1 MSGRPRSA
9 TQGLM
14 AMRAM
19 GRITVLAA
27 LAVLGGTADIA
38 RAEPSRPQPPPP
50 RKVLYDPDQ
59 VTCQPAHVERTFA
72 EQLKPWADQSEA
84 VLARLRQ
91 VQAEMLQGSLRRC
104 VARGLL
110 SEAEAQALLQR
121 LLASPQPS
129 GTRP

>member
-1 MSGRPRSA
+1 MSVRPLPAS
-9 TQGLM
+9 QGL
-14 AMRAM
+14 AA
-19 GRITVLAA
+19 VLAA
-27 LAVLGGTADIA
+27 ALMAALPPGASEIA
-38 RAEPSRPQPPPP
+38 RAEPTRPQPPPP

-59 VTCQPAHVERTFA
+59 TTCQPAHVERTFA

-84 VLARLRQ
+84 VQARLRQ

-110 SEAEAQALLQR
+110 SEAEAQALMQR

-129 GTRP
+129 ATRP

>member
-1 MSGRPRSA
+1 MSVRPLPAS
-9 TQGLM
+9 QGL
-14 AMRAM
+14 AA
-19 GRITVLAA
+19 VLAA
-27 LAVLGGTADIA
+27 ALMAALALPPRASEIA
-38 RAEPSRPQPPPP
+38 RAEPTRPQPPPP

-59 VTCQPAHVERTFA
+59 TTCQPAHVERTFA

-84 VLARLRQ
+84 VQARLRQ

-110 SEAEAQALLQR
+110 SEAEAQALMQR

-129 GTRP
+129 TTRP

>member
-1 MSGRPRSA
+1 MSGRPLPAS
-9 TQGLM
+9 QGL
-14 AMRAM
+14 AA
-19 GRITVLAA
+19 VLAA
-27 LAVLGGTADIA
+27 ALMAALPPGASEIA
-38 RAEPSRPQPPPP
+38 RAEPTRPQPPPP

-59 VTCQPAHVERTFA
+59 TTCQPAHVERTFA

-84 VLARLRQ
+84 VQARLRQ

-110 SEAEAQALLQR
+110 SEVEAQALMQR

-129 GTRP
+129 TTRP